1 MTANC
6 WLLLVLLRYV
16 LSPVDLIPDWSVI
29 GLVDDV
35 LVRRSHCCSGPLAG
49 VLAGPLV
56 VNVGTAT
63 LPSTTHF
70 RPTC

>member
-1 MTANC
+1 M
-6 WLLLVLLRYV
+6 
-16 LSPVDLIPDWSVI
+16 DLIPDWSVI